1 MSDTP
6 STEKV
11 TEEKSGSSQE
21 MQRSQSVPPQQAQAS
36 ATSEPEVNWPVF
48 IISGVGILAIALWA
62 IFAPDNAADTLAGI
76 VAWVSKNFG
85 WFYIVTATVAVLFM
99 LYMPSRERGRL
110 SSVPIT
116 PNLSSA
122 CFLGP
127 LCSLPQVSAL
137 TCSSSR

>member
-6 STEKV
+6 PTEKV

-99 LYMPSRERGRL
+99 LYIAISRL
-110 SSVPIT
+110 SLIHI
-116 PNLSSA
+116 
-122 CFLGP
+122 
-127 LCSLPQVSAL
+127 
-137 TCSSSR
+137 